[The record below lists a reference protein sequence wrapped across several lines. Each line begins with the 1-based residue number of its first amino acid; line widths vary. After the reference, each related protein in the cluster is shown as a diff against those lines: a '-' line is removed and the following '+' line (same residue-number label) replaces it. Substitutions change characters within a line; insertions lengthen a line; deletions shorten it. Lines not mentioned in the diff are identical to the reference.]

1 MIGARR
7 ACGYRVQGPEGPAA
21 ARSPAQPFMLLWDGS
36 ERGMIKYVTGDLLA
50 AECEA
55 LVNSVN
61 CVGVMGRGVAL
72 AFKRRFPAGLPNL
85 DTLVFEPH
93 STYA

>member
-1 MIGARR
+1 
-7 ACGYRVQGPEGPAA
+7 
-21 ARSPAQPFMLLWDGS
+21 
-36 ERGMIKYVTGDLLA
+36 MIKYVTGDLLA

-72 AFKRRFPAGLPNL
+72 AFKRRFPANFKAYKAACDWGELEPGRMLGGRNSISGRRFHRHRFATFKE
-85 DTLVFEPH
+85 DT
-93 STYA
+93 